1 MSETALIFL
10 IISFGLLILIDI
22 VFIIFCITISGRIS
36 KEEEYARIKEIHQQ
50 RDTEEIS

>member
-1 MSETALIFL
+1 MSETALILL

-36 KEEEYARIKEIHQQ
+36 KEEEYARDKEIYK
-50 RDTEEIS
+50 